1 MGRDACL
8 LAEDIVECASR
19 PEPVLRREALDI
31 LSALFRRT
39 YEVRY
44 AVAVDKR
51 VEATSRRPV
60 YRLRQIYRIR
70 PDYSTEE
77 CKGKVASVLP
87 AALVVSVVVKRLN
100 LRCLCCMS
108 PRDIRSCACSFCCSC
123 CPCCR

>member
-1 MGRDACL
+1 MWRDACL

-31 LSALFRRT
+31 LSALLRHA

-44 AVAVDKR
+44 AVSVDKR

-77 CKGKVASVLP
+77 CKPTLINSNKP
-87 AALVVSVVVKRLN
+87 FVK
-100 LRCLCCMS
+100 MM
-108 PRDIRSCACSFCCSC
+108 
-123 CPCCR
+123 